1 VVKSKLVRQID
12 ELRFNGRIDGIK
24 EVRDETDRNGISI
37 AIFLEKDANPDLIMN
52 FLLQKTDVKVYY
64 SYNMISIKDN
74 APQVLGI
81 GKMLE
86 SYISHIKDIKRKA
99 ITFDYSKYVK
109 RLEIV
114 NGLIRV
120 SEIPDEVI
128 RVIRESTDSKK
139 GVVLSLMTKLHFSEI
154 QAIAIAELRLY
165 RLNKTDV
172 SIYLSD
178 REDLLA
184 KIKFC
189 EEVLKDESKFNE
201 YLISILKQIK
211 KDFGIPRKTVINDN
225 ELEITINQSELIK
238 SEPTYISLSKDGYLK
253 RFSSRI
259 FDSNEL
265 KTFGMKDDDHLLYLN
280 KSNTTNKLLVFSNL
294 GNYIVVPIH
303 KILEGK

>member
-1 VVKSKLVRQID
+1 
-12 ELRFNGRIDGIK
+12 
-24 EVRDETDRNGISI
+24 
-37 AIFLEKDANPDLIMN
+37 MN
-52 FLLQKTDVKVYY
+52 FLLQKTDIKVYY

-74 APQVLGI
+74 APKVLGI

-86 SYISHIKDIKRKA
+86 AYISHIQDIKRKA
-99 ITFDYSKYVK
+99 IKFDYAKHVK

-139 GVVLSLMTKLHFSEI
+139 GVILSLMTKLQFSEI
-154 QAIAIAELRLY
+154 QATAIAELRLY

-172 SIYLSD
+172 SIYLND
-178 REDLLA
+178 RIDLLA

-189 EEVLKDESKFNE
+189 EDVLGDESKFNE

-211 KDFGIPRKTVINDN
+211 KDFGIPRKTVINEN
-225 ELEITINQSELIK
+225 ELYISINESELIK
-238 SEPTYISLSKDGYLK
+238 SEPTYVSLSKDGYLK
-253 RFSSRI
+253 RFSSKI
-259 FDSNEL
+259 FDSNIL
-265 KTFGMKDDDHLLYLN
+265 TTFGTKDDDHLLYLS
-280 KSNTTNKLLVFSNL
+280 KTSTTNKLLVFSNL